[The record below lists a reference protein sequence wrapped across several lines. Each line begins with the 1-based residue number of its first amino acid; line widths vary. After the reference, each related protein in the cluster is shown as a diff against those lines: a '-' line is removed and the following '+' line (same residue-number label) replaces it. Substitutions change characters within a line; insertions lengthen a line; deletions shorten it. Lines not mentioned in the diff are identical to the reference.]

1 MTIVNI
7 KVQLKMKELRTKV
20 ESLIAELLVKIEH
33 STPDEGS
40 FPMIYSEFKNT
51 DREMCLTDVML
62 KFQSKPEHLPNYETD
77 RWLELVGYK
86 LPVPYK
92 STMIIFKGTKKETIE
107 YLRQPESVE
116 KILRV
121 IPQLDYNLMDV

>member
-1 MTIVNI
+1 
-7 KVQLKMKELRTKV
+7 MKELRTKV